1 MCGVALAYMLT
12 VPSNQP
18 TVLPSL
24 FRTGPTQTAAY
35 KIQKVPQFQ
44 TVKIFLQGR
53 IVRPIPFTLWA
64 AQRMTFIRWII
75 RVYLKR
81 SKISS
86 VSTNAKSC
94 LCLRNIRH
102 FLCFQIHL
110 RKTLSTPTYSIKRKT
125 PFFDTLYTFIC
136 TYFCFYYIIVPA
148 KMKHLTP
155 DEQTYLRFVWFSLRT
170 WQPHI
175 PRAILNPKR

>member
-1 MCGVALAYMLT
+1 MLT

-44 TVKIFLQGR
+44 TVKKIFAGAHCAPDTIYPVSSPANDFHSLNYYG
-53 IVRPIPFTLWA
+53 VSET
-64 AQRMTFIRWII
+64 
-75 RVYLKR
+75 

-110 RKTLSTPTYSIKRKT
+110 RETLSTPTYSIKAI
-125 PFFDTLYTFIC
+125 PLSDTLHTFIC
-136 TYFCFYYIIVPA
+136 RYFCFYYIIVPA

-155 DEQTYLRFVWFSLRT
+155 DEQTYLRFV
-170 WQPHI
+170 
-175 PRAILNPKR
+175 

>member
-1 MCGVALAYMLT
+1 MVFLGWPYYISSPLYPQLQFSYGSRLILYFYFAYMLT

-81 SKISS
+81 RKYRLFLQTQNPACVCEIS
-86 VSTNAKSC
+86 V
-94 LCLRNIRH
+94 I
-102 FLCFQIHL
+102 
-110 RKTLSTPTYSIKRKT
+110 
-125 PFFDTLYTFIC
+125 FFVYTFEKRYPPLHTLLRERHLFRHIAH
-136 TYFCFYYIIVPA
+136 FYLWQHRTIPA
-148 KMKHLTP
+148 LRLKHRSGGCGT
-155 DEQTYLRFVWFSLRT
+155 
-170 WQPHI
+170 
-175 PRAILNPKR
+175 